1 MRFCTMIF
9 FLSLIH
15 LSVAAQLLR
24 ECQKNTF
31 SFYESISSNSF
42 SQLNFL
48 STLIRSRSAGFLL
61 GAVLRHNSTQ
71 PSLARSVPPTLS
83 PQNLA
88 GVRCRLLLRL
98 SLSLWIGNRI
108 SCEIHLLASW
118 TQVDGIVEA
127 TRDLAASG
135 AIDPTEEMSGD
146 QVKIWKKNKSLT
158 SSQVFIFQGHKD
170 PIVPWTN
177 AGLIHQFYS
186 EFVPERNIEEKS
198 DLQATHGMVRSYSI
212 CQKTE
217 L

>member
-1 MRFCTMIF
+1 M
-9 FLSLIH
+9 
-15 LSVAAQLLR
+15 
-24 ECQKNTF
+24 
-31 SFYESISSNSF
+31 
-42 SQLNFL
+42 
-48 STLIRSRSAGFLL
+48 
-61 GAVLRHNSTQ
+61 
-71 PSLARSVPPTLS
+71 
-83 PQNLA
+83 
-88 GVRCRLLLRL
+88 
-98 SLSLWIGNRI
+98 
-108 SCEIHLLASW
+108 
-118 TQVDGIVEA
+118 EA